1 MIRNRSTQR
10 FRAMQALKAR
20 FRWCLTGTP
29 IFNRVEDFG
38 SLMGFIGVYPFD
50 SSSHFNSRIANPV
63 IKGTPNGLGT
73 LRKLVH
79 ATSLRRTKDS
89 INEELRLPGRE
100 IVQEEVK
107 MTEEEQKNYDV
118 LKSSYASILHGDDGM
133 NVVGRSTASIM
144 QTIARLRQFCDHG
157 LELLPRKVHQLF
169 DDSMSTERASW
180 NLFDA
185 LEACAACQNPVN
197 GDSQDQ
203 DSLDCGHCLCSG
215 CQKKN
220 AGEEIPVDIVCKVC
234 DQDLA
239 RSGSSTP
246 YPFTHPTVATSDY
259 VPSSKVQALLRNL
272 ISERQDSP
280 CRPIKR

>member
-1 MIRNRSTQR
+1 
-10 FRAMQALKAR
+10 
-20 FRWCLTGTP
+20 
-29 IFNRVEDFG
+29 
-38 SLMGFIGVYPFD
+38 MGFIGVHPFD
-50 SSSHFNSRIANPV
+50 SSSTFNSRITNPV
-63 IKGTPNGLGT
+63 IKGMPNGLET

-100 IVQEEVK
+100 IVEEEVK
-107 MTEEEQKNYDV
+107 MTEDEQKNYDV
-118 LKSSYASILHGDDGM
+118 LRSSYASILHEDDGM

-157 LELLPRKVHQLF
+157 LDLLPRKVHQLF
-169 DDSMSTERASW
+169 NDSMAIERASW

-185 LEACAACQNPVN
+185 FEACAVCQTPVD

-203 DSLDCGHCLCSG
+203 DSLDCGHYLCSG

-220 AGEEIPVDIVCKVC
+220 AGDEIPVDIVCKVC
-234 DQDLA
+234 DQDPA

-246 YPFTHPTVATSDY
+246 YAFTHPTVATSDY

-272 ISERQDSP
+272 ISERQNSP
-280 CRPIKR
+280 YQPIKR